1 MAHTPPPFEEN
12 VCSHFRHIRG
22 VRYDAAS
29 SAGSSGDS
37 WWRAVVA
44 RTHLGTAAA
53 DLRVHARDTSA
64 IRSNDARLPARLVA
78 TLQLPAAS
86 CPCPALTIKPP
97 GRQHTAKKSTRTRRG
112 ILWCRSVRQCRPPV
126 ASVALGAAC
135 VGRPRVPHFLFDARV
150 DAGIDSRIAPVIVIL
165 AKACLGKICCK
176 TGAKRRQRAHPR
188 TQRGDPAARRPS
200 ARRALAPRER
210 GGSGRNRRGV

>member
-1 MAHTPPPFEEN
+1 MEGVGATGYAQRPALDAPPQL
-12 VCSHFRHIRG
+12 CSCGRSEPQQATFCWSLPDHLPLRP
-22 VRYDAAS
+22 DAPDAQN
-29 SAGSSGDS
+29 ALSGD
-37 WWRAVVA
+37 
-44 RTHLGTAAA
+44 
-53 DLRVHARDTSA
+53 
-64 IRSNDARLPARLVA
+64 LVQKSS
-78 TLQLPAAS
+78 LSGKMVISQ
-86 CPCPALTIKPP
+86 PP

>member
-1 MAHTPPPFEEN
+1 MESCQLRNNGLAADAVLPSRSRQPPQQQ
-12 VCSHFRHIRG
+12 RG
-22 VRYDAAS
+22 AR
-29 SAGSSGDS
+29 AGTGSTYPATRPTSRGGQAQARLSPRPERRSPLD
-37 WWRAVVA
+37 WWR
-44 RTHLGTAAA
+44 RC
-53 DLRVHARDTSA
+53 SC
-64 IRSNDARLPARLVA
+64 
-78 TLQLPAAS
+78 QLPAALA
-86 CPCPALTIKPP
+86 PALTIKPP

>member
-1 MAHTPPPFEEN
+1 MQHTTHSSGNTLAARRAGRHRKHLPSDEAHKPRWT
-12 VCSHFRHIRG
+12 G
-22 VRYDAAS
+22 
-29 SAGSSGDS
+29 AGSFI
-37 WWRAVVA
+37 ATA
-44 RTHLGTAAA
+44 RETFAAGLA
-53 DLRVHARDTSA
+53 
-64 IRSNDARLPARLVA
+64 A